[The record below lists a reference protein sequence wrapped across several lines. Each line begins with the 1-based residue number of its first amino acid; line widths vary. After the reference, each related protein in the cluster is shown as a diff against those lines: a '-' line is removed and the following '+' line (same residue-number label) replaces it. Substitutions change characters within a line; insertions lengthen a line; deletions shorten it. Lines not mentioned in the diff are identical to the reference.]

1 MALGAFLLSFILAAL
16 SGAQVKLV
24 KPIFD
29 QGLIGKAS
37 QHEVFTLAGL
47 LLLIG
52 LVNFPARFFIFIGFD
67 SLVKELTMICVKK
80 FSRNCKGCLRVFITK
95 INREECFQAFSMMQK
110 FLLNSFRAVIDVIRE
125 PAKGIVY
132 LGLAIWSDWQLTLV
146 ILIVGPLFVAIF
158 QISGKKIK
166 KIKVKFKKVE
176 QNLLTI

>member
-1 MALGAFLLSFILAAL
+1 MYKKLIKQLFPYLKPYKKMAVGAFLLSFVLAGL

-37 QHEVFTLAGL
+37 QHEIFTLAGM

-52 LVNFPARFFIFIGFD
+52 LINFPARFFHFYW
-67 SLVKELTMICVKK
+67 
-80 FSRNCKGCLRVFITK
+80 LRFVGEK
-95 INREECFQAFSMMQK
+95 INNDMREVVFTKLQK
-110 FLLNSFRAVIDVIRE
+110 LPTSFYNQNKQGRMLSSILNDAELFAQSFRAVIDVVRE

-132 LGLAIWSDWQLTLV
+132 LGLALWSDWQLTLV

-158 QISGKKIK
+158 QISGK
-166 KIKVKFKKVE
+166 
-176 QNLLTI
+176 